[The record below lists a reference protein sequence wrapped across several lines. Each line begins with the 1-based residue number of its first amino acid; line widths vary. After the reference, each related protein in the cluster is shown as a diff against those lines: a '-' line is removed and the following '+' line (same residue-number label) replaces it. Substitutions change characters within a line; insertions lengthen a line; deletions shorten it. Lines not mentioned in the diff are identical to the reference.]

1 MMPLSALL
9 RLLAAP
15 TFVRRLA
22 AALAFLI
29 SAGFAVAQEAPLRV
43 AVYDAP
49 PYGHVEPD
57 GSIDGVSVDL
67 WRRVA
72 ENLRREYHLVPVAQM
87 EEILQGL
94 ERKDYDAAIG
104 AITITPARLARV
116 DFSYPAHRSGVAV
129 AVRQDAGAM
138 AALTSYGSVLGELTP
153 LIALTFALLIVMG
166 VAMWLAERPMR
177 PHGHES
183 VVDTLRDGIYWAVV
197 TMTTVGYGDKTP
209 KTTAGR
215 VIAVVWM
222 LASVSLVSILST
234 SIVSRMPAERVV
246 DGLRLTE
253 ADLVGK
259 RLAAVAHS
267 SGAEYLDERHL
278 RYASFD
284 DLAAAVT
291 ALGRG
296 QADAV
301 VNSIGA
307 LQYLVSS
314 ARFKNTIR
322 PPEAVLEPAYMAIAL
337 PLGSPLKKALGRG
350 PGRNHSKPGV
360 APGRGWLLRPA
371 AIVIPALASEP
382 PRRRRAQERW
392 RRATAS
398 LAQGTGSGT
407 APHRR
412 WRRRPRRRRR
422 STRELSAATRGSPSA
437 VRRA

>member
-1 MMPLSALL
+1 
-9 RLLAAP
+9 
-15 TFVRRLA
+15 
-22 AALAFLI
+22 
-29 SAGFAVAQEAPLRV
+29 
-43 AVYDAP
+43 
-49 PYGHVEPD
+49 
-57 GSIDGVSVDL
+57 
-67 WRRVA
+67 
-72 ENLRREYHLVPVAQM
+72 
-87 EEILQGL
+87 
-94 ERKDYDAAIG
+94 
-104 AITITPARLARV
+104 
-116 DFSYPAHRSGVAV
+116 
-129 AVRQDAGAM
+129 M

-222 LASVSLVSILST
+222 LASVALVSILST
-234 SIVSRMPAERVV
+234 SIVSRMTAERVV
-246 DGLRLTE
+246 GGLRLTE

-337 PLGSPLKKALGRG
+337 PLGSPLKKALDE
-350 PGRNHSKPGV
+350 
-360 APGRGWLLRPA
+360 
-371 AIVIPALASEP
+371 ALVEI
-382 PRRRRAQERW
+382 
-392 RRATAS
+392 TAS
-398 LAQGTGSGT
+398 QE
-407 APHRR
+407 
-412 WRRRPRRRRR
+412 WRQVEDGYFGPQ
-422 STRELSAATRGSPSA
+422 P
-437 VRRA
+437 

>member
-1 MMPLSALL
+1 MMPPSALV
-9 RLLAAP
+9 RSLATP

-22 AALAFLI
+22 TALGSLVFASFAA
-29 SAGFAVAQEAPLRV
+29 AQDAPLKV
-43 AVYDAP
+43 AVYDVP

-57 GSIDGVSVDL
+57 GSIDGLSADL
-67 WRRVA
+67 WRRAA
-72 ENLRREYHLVPVAQM
+72 ESLGRKYHLVPVTQM
-87 EEILQGL
+87 EEILKGL
-94 ERKDYDAAIG
+94 EQKDYDAAIG

-129 AVRQDAGAM
+129 AVRENTGPM

-153 LIALTFALLIVMG
+153 LVALTFALLIVMG

-222 LASVSLVSILST
+222 LASVALVSILST
-234 SIVSRMPAERVV
+234 SIVSRMTAERVV
-246 DGLRLTE
+246 GGLRVTE
-253 ADLVGK
+253 ADLAGK

-284 DLAAAVT
+284 DLPAALT
-291 ALGRG
+291 ALSRG
-296 QADAV
+296 ETDAV

-307 LQYLVSS
+307 LQYLVST
-314 ARFKNTIR
+314 RFKNTIR
-322 PPEAVLEPAYMAIAL
+322 PPQGVLEPAYMAIAL
-337 PLGSPLKKALGRG
+337 PPGSPLKKPLDEALVG
-350 PGRNHSKPGV
+350 
-360 APGRGWLLRPA
+360 
-371 AIVIPALASEP
+371 I
-382 PRRRRAQERW
+382 
-392 RRATAS
+392 TAS
-398 LAQGTGSGT
+398 QE
-407 APHRR
+407 
-412 WRRRPRRRRR
+412 WRQVEDGYFGRQ
-422 STRELSAATRGSPSA
+422 E
-437 VRRA
+437 

>member
-1 MMPLSALL
+1 MTASY
-9 RLLAAP
+9 LARFLPAP
-15 TFVRRLA
+15 NLVRRLT
-22 AALAFLI
+22 AALVFLVL
-29 SAGFAVAQEAPLRV
+29 AGFAAAQDAPLKV
-43 AVYDAP
+43 AVYDVP
-49 PYGHVEPD
+49 PYGHVESD
-57 GSIDGVSVDL
+57 GSIDGLSVDL
-67 WRRVA
+67 WRRAA
-72 ENLRREYHLVPVAQM
+72 ESLGRQYHLVPVTQM
-87 EEILQGL
+87 EEVLKGL

-222 LASVSLVSILST
+222 LASVALVSILST
-234 SIVSRMPAERVV
+234 SIVSRMTAERVV
-246 DGLRLTE
+246 GGLRLTE

-314 ARFKNTIR
+314 TRFKNTIR
-322 PPEAVLEPAYMAIAL
+322 PPQAVLEPAYMAIAL
-337 PLGSPLKKALGRG
+337 PLGSPLKKPLDEAL
-350 PGRNHSKPGV
+350 V
-360 APGRGWLLRPA
+360 E
-371 AIVIPALASEP
+371 I
-382 PRRRRAQERW
+382 
-392 RRATAS
+392 TAS
-398 LAQGTGSGT
+398 QE
-407 APHRR
+407 
-412 WRRRPRRRRR
+412 WRQVEDGYFGPQ
-422 STRELSAATRGSPSA
+422 P
-437 VRRA
+437 